1 MNWKFIETM
10 EEPKVKQLIS
20 YLNTNL
26 IANRKKNWLPNMR
39 SVWMTGKTIATARL
53 NELTAKKQTA

>member
-10 EEPKVKQLIS
+10 EEPKLKQLIS

-26 IANRKKNWLPNMR
+26 IAVRKKNWLPHMR
-39 SVWMTGKTIATARL
+39 SVWMTGKTIAQARL
-53 NELTAKKQTA
+53 NELTAKKRMA